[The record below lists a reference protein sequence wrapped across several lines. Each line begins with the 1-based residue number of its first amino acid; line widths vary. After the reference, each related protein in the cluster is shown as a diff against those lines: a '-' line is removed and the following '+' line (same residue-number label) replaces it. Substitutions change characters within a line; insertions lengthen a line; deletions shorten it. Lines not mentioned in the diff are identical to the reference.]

1 MWPGA
6 SLDVGDED
14 GDDVGV
20 DDGFGD
26 GFVDAV
32 GDDVGFGDDLCGVL
46 LAVAGTD
53 AGVGCADACAAAV
66 SNCAARRRDCAS
78 TNFDPGGCL
87 RSRSACSSCN
97 RWATSLTPAGLPGA
111 FAMSAAICWCNAD
124 AAATTCDALGSPAST
139 VSNCLNVVETG
150 A

>member
-6 SLDVGDED
+6 SLDDGDAD

-26 GFVDAV
+26 GFVDV
-32 GDDVGFGDDLCGVL
+32 DGDDVGFGDDLCGVL
-46 LAVAGTD
+46 LVVAGTD
-53 AGVGCADACAAAV
+53 AGVGCADAFAEAVSSCAA
-66 SNCAARRRDCAS
+66 SRRDCAS
-78 TNFDPGGCL
+78 TNLEPGGCL
-87 RSRSACSSCN
+87 RISSACSSCSSC
-97 RWATSLTPAGLPGA
+97 ATSLTPAGLPGA
-111 FAMSAAICWCNAD
+111 FAMSAAICWCSAE